1 MEKINSF
8 EEQENCLS
16 KFHKLLGVLWNFEID
31 ELFFDLKNVVSESQ
45 ISTKREFSKVLS
57 SDYDPLGIIYL
68 TVITLKMLFQKI
80 CMMKTNRDDVLPETK
95 ITEWQNI
102 LENVN
107 VMITNKIYR
116 SLNTIGETD
125 CRLSEKVIDHN
136 GWDKNSHI
144 FIEREHILTFSH
156 ILT

>member
-1 MEKINSF
+1 M
-8 EEQENCLS
+8 
-16 KFHKLLGVLWNFEID
+16 WNFEID

-57 SDYDPLGIIYL
+57 SDYDPLGINYL

-116 SLNTIGETD
+116 SLNTIG
-125 CRLSEKVIDHN
+125 
-136 GWDKNSHI
+136 
-144 FIEREHILTFSH
+144 F
-156 ILT
+156 